1 MKNIENNNNVSTYT
15 VSAKTARCMD
25 MLKKLVAVQ
34 SETISFA
41 LNDGMGDEAANDIA
55 EPIGNAIKALGK
67 HLDARIYE
75 RVIEGCMEI

>member
-1 MKNIENNNNVSTYT
+1 MKNIENNNNASIYT

-41 LNDGMGDEAANDIA
+41 LNDGMGDEVANDIA
-55 EPIGNAIKALGK
+55 EPIGDAIKALGK

-75 RVIEGCMEI
+75 RVIEGCTEI